1 MEGDWECSPCFGAV
15 PFFYTLFSC
24 SCLLSIHSTIQS
36 SNISVAACF
45 FCCFTWFIWHPNLL
59 GEMLCSL
66 YIISFLHVP
75 PSYLCHAYFCSCSQL
90 IHFVSDPCFSVDY
103 HAFSYYTAS
112 GCQTTNHIPYSYLLA
127 LLSLFEWFN
136 CIITSFL
143 GAHHCCYS
151 HGDYCFFGNF
161 LILWCSAS
169 LVLLF
174 CLVSFP
180 PFLTSF
186 SIVVL
191 LYELFINMYGLF
203 VIHLIIT

>member
-1 MEGDWECSPCFGAV
+1 
-15 PFFYTLFSC
+15 
-24 SCLLSIHSTIQS
+24 
-36 SNISVAACF
+36 
-45 FCCFTWFIWHPNLL
+45 
-59 GEMLCSL
+59 
-66 YIISFLHVP
+66 
-75 PSYLCHAYFCSCSQL
+75 
-90 IHFVSDPCFSVDY
+90 
-103 HAFSYYTAS
+103 
-112 GCQTTNHIPYSYLLA
+112 
-127 LLSLFEWFN
+127 
-136 CIITSFL
+136 
-143 GAHHCCYS
+143 
-151 HGDYCFFGNF
+151 